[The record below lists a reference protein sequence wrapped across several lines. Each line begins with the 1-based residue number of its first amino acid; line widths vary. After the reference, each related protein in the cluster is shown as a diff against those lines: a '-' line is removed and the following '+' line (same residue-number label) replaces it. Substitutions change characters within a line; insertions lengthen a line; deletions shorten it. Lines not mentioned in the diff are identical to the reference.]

1 MCTLHA
7 CVSRFA
13 LLAVLTLAAGS
24 GTVQAQQN
32 TIFENPI
39 KYNNLGELLLGVLEG
54 ATIILLP
61 IIALGIV
68 YIGFQMVITGA
79 SKPEGFVKWRNSFMW
94 ALVGLFIV
102 LGANGI
108 LRVIRSTV
116 DDVLVHDVVPAT
128 QVLPHLVV

>member
-1 MCTLHA
+1 MCPD
-7 CVSRFA
+7 
-13 LLAVLTLAAGS
+13 LLCSLYSPWLQVVVRCKPRDEL
-24 GTVQAQQN
+24 
-32 TIFENPI
+32 FKNPI
-39 KYNNLGELLLGVLEG
+39 IHKNLGELLLKVLEG

-61 IIALGIV
+61 IITLGIV

-116 DDVLVHDVVPAT
+116 DDVLARDVVPAT

>member
-24 GTVQAQQN
+24 GTVQAQDEL
-32 TIFENPI
+32 FKNPI
-39 KYNNLGELLLGVLEG
+39 KYETLGELLLKVLEG

-61 IIALGIV
+61 IITLGIV

-79 SKPEGFVKWRNSFMW
+79 SKPGEFVKWRNSFMW

-108 LRVIRSTV
+108 LRVIRNTV
-116 DDVLVHDVVPAT
+116 DNVLERDVVSAT
-128 QVLPHLVV
+128 QVLPHLIV